1 MTASTASRKKLVA
14 GNWKM
19 NLNRSQA
26 IDLSAA
32 IALRHAEAGSVELV
46 LCPPSVYLDA
56 VGSVLRLTGGQSPTG
71 VSLGAQNMHEKASGA
86 FTGEVAA
93 AMLVDCSCHFVIVGH
108 SERRTLFLE
117 TNAAVNAKTR
127 AALAAGLTNARLATP
142 RQLSVNRYATRS
154 WGFREPIWG
163 ASSWRMNRS
172 GPLARARLQR
182 LNRRRKSTPS
192 SANC

>member
-108 SERRTLFLE
+108 SERRTLFFG
-117 TNAAVNAKTR
+117 NQCGGQR
-127 AALAAGLTNARLATP
+127 QDPSGAGCWPDAHRL
-142 RQLSVNRYATRS
+142 
-154 WGFREPIWG
+154 
-163 ASSWRMNRS
+163 
-172 GPLARARLQR
+172 
-182 LNRRRKSTPS
+182 RRRV
-192 SANC
+192 A